1 MAHGRVADAPMG
13 DARARPRARGAPV
26 TLEALVAE
34 ARRLSE
40 LLDRGVAALREAA
53 VAYADA
59 EHEYRRAKAEAYLR
73 TEGTVA
79 EREAWTYAA
88 TGDLRRARDLA
99 DGQRLAALEAV
110 RSRRTQL
117 SALQSV
123 LAAHRSEAEF
133 ERTGPGFGR
142 P

>member
-1 MAHGRVADAPMG
+1 M
-13 DARARPRARGAPV
+13 
-26 TLEALVAE
+26 TLDELVAE

-40 LLDRGVAALREAA
+40 LLDRGVAALREAGA
-53 VAYADA
+53 AYAAA
-59 EHEYRRAKAEAYLR
+59 EHEYRAAKALAYLQ

-79 EREAWTYAA
+79 EREALSYGQVGA
-88 TGDLRRARDLA
+88 LRHARDAA
-99 DGQRLAALEAV
+99 DATRVAALEAV

-117 SALQSV
+117 SAVQSI